1 MSTTNNPKIIVLII
15 CIFSIIELI
24 ISLYMH
30 IYYQCESHTHILYFI
45 ESSGIIGFISTLFYF
60 ILKELNKNH
69 HNIYLILSN
78 IYFVCMICVSLYWL
92 IGLAI
97 ESRRF
102 FDNLNLQQCQTI
114 VYYFITMTL
123 IGNYL
128 IFLMVIIYAIW
139 FCYSDMDNKQ
149 GLYSHVTLIH

>member
-1 MSTTNNPKIIVLII
+1 MLINNHKIILLII

-24 ISLYMH
+24 LSFYIH
-30 IYYQCESHTHILYFI
+30 IYYQCESHKHVLYFI
-45 ESSGIIGFISTLFYF
+45 ETSGIIGFLSTLFYF

-69 HNIYLILSN
+69 QKTYLILSN
-78 IYFVCMICVSLYWL
+78 IYFVCMICISLYWL

-102 FDNLNLQQCQTI
+102 FDNLYAQPCQTI
-114 VYYFITMTL
+114 VYYFILIIL

-128 IFLMVIIYAIW
+128 IFLLLIIYALYL
-139 FCYSDMDNKQ
+139 CYSNMNNTQD
-149 GLYSHVTLIH
+149 LYSHVVLVR